1 MDSERL
7 AEAEMI
13 AAGEAFP
20 NAWMMCRSDR
30 NAVEK
35 KALRWRDE

>member
-1 MDSERL
+1 MVSDLQSL
-7 AEAEMI
+7 EMI
-13 AAGEAFP
+13 TADEECTFS
-20 NAWMMCRSDR
+20 WMMCRSDR